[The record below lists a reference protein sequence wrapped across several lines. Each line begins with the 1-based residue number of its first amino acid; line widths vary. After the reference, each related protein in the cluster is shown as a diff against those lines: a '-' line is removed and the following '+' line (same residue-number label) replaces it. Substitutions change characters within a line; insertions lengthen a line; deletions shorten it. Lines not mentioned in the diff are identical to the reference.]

1 MTQHKTE
8 KNDKI
13 YMYYNIILNNR
24 MKYYER
30 RYKKLQDV
38 IAQIGGFVKTIGSIT
53 SFIVKYFN
61 EFKILRD
68 IRDLISS
75 SYQKEKQFNKE
86 NSITNSEIKINNDNM
101 KEINDNIIQSITQWK
116 TNLTNQNN
124 TFNPKVQEIKENEN
138 VQNLPT
144 KNNDKEENDN
154 KSVFTEENKKFNIF
168 SYIAHRY
175 TLRKTFK
182 KYSIY
187 NNFKNR
193 ILSDEQLIKNHLILF
208 NIRHNRE
215 ENTNIYSLKEILDD
229 KWYLFYKETDI
240 KY

>member
-1 MTQHKTE
+1 
-8 KNDKI
+8 
-13 YMYYNIILNNR
+13 
-24 MKYYER
+24 
-30 RYKKLQDV
+30 
-38 IAQIGGFVKTIGSIT
+38 
-53 SFIVKYFN
+53 
-61 EFKILRD
+61 
-68 IRDLISS
+68 
-75 SYQKEKQFNKE
+75 
-86 NSITNSEIKINNDNM
+86 M

-215 ENTNIYSLKEILDD
+215 SNTNIYSLKEILDD
-229 KWYLFYKETDI
+229 KWYLFL
-240 KY
+240 